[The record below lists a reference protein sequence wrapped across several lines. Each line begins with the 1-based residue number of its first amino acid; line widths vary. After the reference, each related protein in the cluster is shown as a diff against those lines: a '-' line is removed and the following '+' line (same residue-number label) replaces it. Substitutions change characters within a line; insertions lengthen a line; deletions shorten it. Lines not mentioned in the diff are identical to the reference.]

1 MKRWIGLAL
10 LVFIGTAGW
19 RIGSA
24 LSPDALSMAVGVL
37 FGVMAGVPTA
47 LLVMAGNRRP
57 QREAE
62 RNTDGRARQQATQPM
77 YLNGPGQNW
86 GMPYAQQPP
95 IIVVAGPQGMQGGM
109 HSGMQNGMQ
118 GFGGNQPPA
127 HAGWFP
133 QDAPDRTFNV
143 VGEREALIE
152 DW

>member
-47 LLVMAGNRRP
+47 LLVMAGSRRS

-95 IIVVAGPQGMQGGM
+95 IIVVAGSQGMQGGM

-143 VGEREALIE
+143 VGEREAMIE